1 MDSSF
6 LARRVPY
13 FGNRAVLI
21 LCMIFFLYPFGT
33 YGAKLA
39 LQGMKNDMKD
49 WLPDGFTETKDL
61 AWAGRYFVTDQG
73 FVLLSWQG
81 CSEDDERFRTFVKK
95 LEREVAPNTSL
106 EPTSN
111 TTDET
116 KLTADQALRLEI
128 ERARRIG
135 DQLGLYTIPDDLE
148 DWGGRQERWLKGRN
162 NQWYFITPNGELHQW
177 VGRENFL
184 GWANRFIQRLIR
196 GKHVTSRY
204 IDTFGEIKSIETAS
218 TESAPAELSATETT
232 TTAAQRNPFY
242 EDPRKLTAR
251 VLKSITSGPDVLN
264 RLTDQ
269 LQPLGEESEQR
280 TAEGRRRAL
289 ERLKGILYADNG
301 ELTGIMVTL
310 SEAGLED
317 PRNVLGRGILGR
329 PRGKIV
335 DLAVES
341 GILPPPI
348 PPLTPWGKD
357 PPLADSVLRAGGP
370 LVDNVAIDEEGQ
382 ITLVRL
388 VGLSIGLGIVL
399 SYLCFRSFQVT
410 TAVFLVGAMSAVVSL
425 GIVGWTNG
433 NVDAILMSMPS
444 LVYVLGISGAV
455 HIVNYY
461 RDAVREHGVA
471 GASERALS
479 HAWWPCTLAAVTT
492 ALGLVSLNSSNVL
505 PISNFGLYS
514 AIGVLASLVFLFA
527 FLPAAMAV
535 FPPRFRKPANTA
547 ESTAAESEG
556 RVAQFWEMV
565 GRFVIRWH
573 WPVTLGCVLVMV
585 AIGIGLTKVQT
596 SVKLLKLFDPSAKV
610 IKDYAWIEDQIGQL
624 VPMELIVHFSPD
636 LIQPTREEITQR
648 REAGTLTDEQRHDL
662 FFRLNTVE
670 RVEVVGL
677 IQAAVSEVFGD
688 DGQEVVGNGMSV
700 ASFLPDV
707 PFPNRAGKRT
717 RGIFDQRIEQAMDQL
732 LAEEYL
738 AVDDVDDHE
747 LWRISIRVAA
757 LSDVDYGAFV
767 SELKKVVEPVVLA
780 CRYREA
786 ILRKLDDEPGT
797 VGYQNSKLLI
807 LGMANP
813 GGKEQAD
820 LAALWKSGR
829 IGECQSALFAK
840 TLNRL
845 LHANGYRQ
853 TLRAKQTLFWHDPQT
868 DKFVELMKDSPE
880 KWAEFAARFDCLV
893 LAADHPL
900 YNLSALQ
907 ARSAHFVDVRSHQF
921 DITSQSPLTNLTAKQ
936 RHEKPGATEKEKIR
950 VTYTGVV
957 PIVYKAQHTLLN
969 SLVISIFWAFVMIAG
984 VMVFLLGNWE
994 RPFKPLRTINLS
1006 GGALSMLPNVFP
1018 VVLVFGAMGHLGIVV
1033 DIGSMM
1039 CAGVAMGV
1047 AVDDTIH
1054 FLTWFRNGVTSG
1066 LPRHEAVILA
1076 YRRVGAAMTQTT
1088 LIGGLGFSVL
1098 SFSTFTP
1105 TQRFGTLMLTLLS
1118 AALIGDLVMLPGL
1131 LASPLGRFFCPPGR
1145 RTAPRA
1151 QKLDTAIINTT
1162 DAAAP
1167 ADTPASTEGL
1177 ATGNGPT
1184 TGPHTTRLDGPHRQ
1198 RSIGQ

>member
-1 MDSSF
+1 MNSSF

-81 CSEDDERFRTFVKK
+81 CSEEDERFRTFVKK
-95 LEREVAPNTSL
+95 LQQEVAPTGAA
-106 EPTSN
+106 SN
-111 TTDET
+111 TTDEDE
-116 KLTADQALRLEI
+116 LTADQNLRLEI
-128 ERARRIG
+128 ERARRVG
-135 DQLGLYTIPDDLE
+135 DQLGLYTIPDDFQ
-148 DWGGRQERWLKGRN
+148 DWGGRQERWLKGRD
-162 NQWYFITPNGELHQW
+162 NQWYFITPSGELHQW
-177 VGRENFL
+177 KGRENFL
-184 GWANRFIQRLIR
+184 GWANRCIQRLLR
-196 GKHVTSRY
+196 GKHVNSSY
-204 IDTFGEIKSIETAS
+204 IDTFGAITSTAAAS
-218 TESAPAELSATETT
+218 TESASTETAATETVT
-232 TTAAQRNPFY
+232 TKAQSNPFY

-251 VLKSITSGPDVLN
+251 VLKSIDSGPEVLK
-264 RLTDQ
+264 RLTEQ
-269 LQPLGEESEQR
+269 LQPVGEESEQR
-280 TAEGRRRAL
+280 TAEGRRLAL
-289 ERLKGILYADNG
+289 ERLKGILYSDNG
-301 ELTGIMVTL
+301 KLTGIMVTL

-317 PRNVLGRGILGR
+317 TRNVLGRGILGK
-329 PRGKIV
+329 PRGKLV

-471 GASERALS
+471 GASERALA
-479 HAWWPCTLAAVTT
+479 HAWWPCTLAAITT
-492 ALGLVSLNSSNVL
+492 ALGLVSLNSSNVV

-514 AIGVLASLVFLFA
+514 AIGVLASLTFLFA
-527 FLPAAMAV
+527 FLPSALAV
-535 FPPRFRKPANTA
+535 FPPRFRNQSNANT
-547 ESTAAESEG
+547 SSAAESEG

-573 WPVTLGCVLVMV
+573 WPVTLGCVLLMIAVGM
-585 AIGIGLTKVQT
+585 GLTKVQT

-648 REAGTLTDEQRHDL
+648 READTLTDEQRHDF

-677 IQAAVSEVFGD
+677 IQAAVSEVFGNG
-688 DGQEVVGNGMSV
+688 GQEVVGNGMSV
-700 ASFLPDV
+700 ASFVPDV
-707 PFPNRAGKRT
+707 PFPNRAGKRM
-717 RGIFDQRIEQAMDQL
+717 RGIFDQRIEQAMDEL

-738 AVDDVDDHE
+738 AVDDVDNHE

-767 SELKKVVEPVVLA
+767 SELKKVVEPILLA
-780 CRYREA
+780 CRYREE
-786 ILRKLDDEPGT
+786 ILRKLDGEPGT
-797 VGYQNSKLLI
+797 VGYLNSKLLI
-807 LGMANP
+807 LGAANP
-813 GGKEQAD
+813 GGKDPAD

-829 IGECQSALFAK
+829 IGECQSALFAR
-840 TLNRL
+840 TLHRL

-868 DKFVELMKDSPE
+868 DKFAQLMKDSPE

-893 LAADHPL
+893 FAADHPL
-900 YNLSALQ
+900 YNLPALQ
-907 ARSAHFVDVRSHQF
+907 ERSEHFVDVRSHQF
-921 DITSQSPLTNLTAKQ
+921 DRTSQSPLTNLTAKQ
-936 RHEKPGATEKEKIR
+936 RHETTGATEKIR

-994 RPFKPLRTINLS
+994 RPFKPLRAVNLG

-1054 FLTWFRNGVTSG
+1054 FLTWFRNGITAG

-1118 AALIGDLVMLPGL
+1118 AALLGDLVMLPGL
-1131 LASPLGRFFCPPGR
+1131 LASPLGRFFCPPGKR
-1145 RTAPRA
+1145 NSPREQTNAP
-1151 QKLDTAIINTT
+1151 AIANTT
-1162 DAAAP
+1162 TEATP
-1167 ADTPASTEGL
+1167 SESPELFETGSGPAS
-1177 ATGNGPT
+1177 
-1184 TGPHTTRLDGPHRQ
+1184 PHTTRLDGPHRQ
-1198 RSIGQ
+1198 RSIGH

>member
-95 LEREVAPNTSL
+95 LQREVAPAAAP
-106 EPTSN
+106 EEAGN

-116 KLTADQALRLEI
+116 QLTTDQILSLEI
-128 ERARRIG
+128 ERARRVG
-135 DQLGLYTIPDDLE
+135 DQLGLYTIPDDFR
-148 DWGGRQERWLKGRN
+148 DWGGRQERWLKGRD
-162 NQWYFITPNGELHQW
+162 NQWYFITPSGELHQW
-177 VGRENFL
+177 KGRENFL
-184 GWANRFIQRLIR
+184 GWANRFIQRLLR
-196 GKHVTSRY
+196 GKHVNSSY
-204 IDTFGEIKSIETAS
+204 IDTFGEIASTETAS
-218 TESAPAELSATETT
+218 TDSAPAEPATTET
-232 TTAAQRNPFY
+232 QNNPFY

-251 VLKSITSGPDVLN
+251 VLKSVTSGPEVLD
-264 RLTDQ
+264 RLTKQ
-269 LQPLGEESEQR
+269 LQPVGDESEYR

-289 ERLKGILYADNG
+289 DRLKGILYADNG

-317 PRNVLGRGILGR
+317 PRNVLGRGILGK
-329 PRGKIV
+329 PRGKVV

-410 TAVFLVGAMSAVVSL
+410 AAVFLVGAMSAVVSL

-471 GASERALS
+471 GASERALA
-479 HAWWPCTLAAVTT
+479 HAWWPCTLAAITT

-527 FLPAAMAV
+527 FLPSAMVV
-535 FPPRFRKPANTA
+535 FPPRFRNQSNANDAT
-547 ESTAAESEG
+547 TTESEG
-556 RVAQFWEMV
+556 RVARFWEMV

-573 WPVTLGCVLVMV
+573 WPVTVSCVLVMI
-585 AIGIGLTKVQT
+585 AIGMGLTKVQT

-610 IKDYAWIEDQIGQL
+610 IKDYAWIEDHIGQL

-648 REAGTLTDEQRHDL
+648 RESGSLTDEQRHDF

-677 IQAAVSEVFGD
+677 IQTAVSEVFGN

-700 ASFLPDV
+700 VSFVPEV
-707 PFPNRAGKRT
+707 PFPNRTGKRI
-717 RGIFDQRIEQAMDQL
+717 RGIFDQRIEQSMDQL

-738 AVDDVDDHE
+738 AIDDDDNHE

-767 SELKKVVEPVVLA
+767 SELKKIVEPVLLA
-780 CRYREA
+780 CRYREE

-807 LGMANP
+807 LGMPNP
-813 GGKEQAD
+813 RGKEPAD

-829 IGECQSALFAK
+829 IGECQSALFAR

-853 TLRAKQTLFWHDPQT
+853 SLRAKQTLFWHNPQT
-868 DKFVELMKDSPE
+868 DKFTQLMKDSPE
-880 KWAEFAARFDCLV
+880 RWAEFAARFDCLV
-893 LAADHPL
+893 LAAGHPL
-900 YNLSALQ
+900 YDLAALQ
-907 ARSAHFVDVRSHQF
+907 GSSEHFVDVRNHQF
-921 DITSQSPLTNLTAKQ
+921 DMTSQSPLTSLTAKQ
-936 RHEKPGATEKEKIR
+936 RHETTGSTEKIR

-1054 FLTWFRNGVTSG
+1054 FLTWFRNGITAG

-1118 AALIGDLVMLPGL
+1118 AALLGDLIMLPGL

-1145 RTAPRA
+1145 RTSPREQTLVPA
-1151 QKLDTAIINTT
+1151 VVSTT
-1162 DAAAP
+1162 TEAAP
-1167 ADTPASTEGL
+1167 TESPTSPETL
-1177 ATGNGPT
+1177 ETGNGP

-1198 RSIGQ
+1198 RSIGH

>member
-95 LEREVAPNTSL
+95 LQQEVAP
-106 EPTSN
+106 PTVPGEASN
-111 TTDET
+111 TADEDE
-116 KLTADQALRLEI
+116 LTADQNLRLEI
-128 ERARRIG
+128 ERARRVG
-135 DQLGLYTIPDDLE
+135 DQLGLYTIPDDFQ
-148 DWGGRQERWLKGRN
+148 DWGGQQERWLKGRN
-162 NQWYFITPNGELHQW
+162 NQWYFITPSGELHQW
-177 VGRENFL
+177 KGRENFL
-184 GWANRFIQRLIR
+184 GWANRSIQRLLR
-196 GKHVTSRY
+196 GKHVNSSY
-204 IDTFGEIKSIETAS
+204 IDTFGTQTSTEADPTESAS
-218 TESAPAELSATETT
+218 TETAATETIT
-232 TTAAQRNPFY
+232 TKAQSNPFY

-251 VLKSITSGPDVLN
+251 VLKSIDSGPEVLK
-264 RLTDQ
+264 RLTEQ
-269 LQPLGEESEQR
+269 LQPVGEESEQR
-280 TAEGRRRAL
+280 TAEGRRLAL
-289 ERLKGILYADNG
+289 ERLKGILYSDNG
-301 ELTGIMVTL
+301 KLTGIMVTL

-317 PRNVLGRGILGR
+317 TRNVLGRGILGK
-329 PRGKIV
+329 PRGKLV

-471 GASERALS
+471 GASERALA
-479 HAWWPCTLAAVTT
+479 HAWWPCTLAAITT
-492 ALGLVSLNSSNVL
+492 ALGLVSLNSSNVV

-514 AIGVLASLVFLFA
+514 AIGVLASLTFLFA
-527 FLPAAMAV
+527 FLPSALAV
-535 FPPRFRKPANTA
+535 FPPRFRNQSNAN
-547 ESTAAESEG
+547 AAESEG
-556 RVAQFWEMV
+556 WVAQFWEMT

-573 WPVTLGCVLVMV
+573 WPVTLGCVLLMV
-585 AIGIGLTKVQT
+585 AIGMGLTKVQT

-648 REAGTLTDEQRHDL
+648 READTLTDEQRHDF

-677 IQAAVSEVFGD
+677 IQAAVSEVFGNG
-688 DGQEVVGNGMSV
+688 GQEVVGNGMSV
-700 ASFLPDV
+700 ASFVPDV
-707 PFPNRAGKRT
+707 PFPNRAGKRM
-717 RGIFDQRIEQAMDQL
+717 RGIFDQRIEQAMDEL

-738 AVDDVDDHE
+738 AIDDVDNHE

-767 SELKKVVEPVVLA
+767 SELKKVVEPILLA
-780 CRYREA
+780 CRYREE
-786 ILRKLDDEPGT
+786 ILRKLDEEPGT
-797 VGYQNSKLLI
+797 VGYLNSKLLI
-807 LGMANP
+807 LGAANP
-813 GGKEQAD
+813 GGKNPAD

-829 IGECQSALFAK
+829 IGECQSALFAR

-868 DKFVELMKDSPE
+868 DKFAQLMKDSPE

-893 LAADHPL
+893 FAADHPL
-900 YNLSALQ
+900 YDLPALQ
-907 ARSAHFVDVRSHQF
+907 ERSEHFVDVRSHQF
-921 DITSQSPLTNLTAKQ
+921 DITSQSPLTHLTAKQ
-936 RHEKPGATEKEKIR
+936 RHETTGATEKIR

-994 RPFKPLRTINLS
+994 RPFKPLRAVNLG

-1054 FLTWFRNGVTSG
+1054 FLTWFRNGVTAG

-1118 AALIGDLVMLPGL
+1118 AALLGDLVMLPGL
-1131 LASPLGRFFCPPGR
+1131 LASPLGRFFCPPGKR
-1145 RTAPRA
+1145 NPPREHTNGPA
-1151 QKLDTAIINTT
+1151 MASTT
-1162 DAAAP
+1162 TEATPSDSP
-1167 ADTPASTEGL
+1167 EMLETGSGPAS
-1177 ATGNGPT
+1177 
-1184 TGPHTTRLDGPHRQ
+1184 PHTTRLDGPHRQ
-1198 RSIGQ
+1198 RSIGH